1 MTKEQMEMK
10 KAISAGVSDG
20 IVTAAK
26 KINLQKPE
34 PSILDHARMIRD
46 YCKGRNS
53 CEGCS
58 FVYEDELV
66 RCSLE
71 GRPDKWE
78 LNDIE

>member
-34 PSILDHARMIRD
+34 PSILDQARAIGKYCRD
-46 YCKGRNS
+46 RSTCR
-53 CEGCS
+53 GCS